1 MSLKSPSLKRRKNL
15 EYFFILNLLLS
26 ETFIIMLIRLILSI
40 SLLLN
45 SCVFCEKVEDL
56 STFKKMFMQKRIEQ
70 LSAVKNILKLDETKR
85 KVLLDQITT
94 KLFQVSSIINITE
107 CVLTLLFNSKVL
119 SSGRVDLENLGF
131 IESVRSVAVCTC
143 GLWVWRQQHWA
154 FGAPSAAQGIAP
166 IILILLFCFL

>member
-1 MSLKSPSLKRRKNL
+1 MLMSLKSPSLKRRKNL
-15 EYFFILNLLLS
+15 EYFLILNLLLS
-26 ETFIIMLIRLILSI
+26 ETFIKMLIRLLLSI

-94 KLFQVSSIINITE
+94 KLFQVSSIINTAE
-107 CVLTLLFNSKVL
+107 
-119 SSGRVDLENLGF
+119 
-131 IESVRSVAVCTC
+131 
-143 GLWVWRQQHWA
+143 
-154 FGAPSAAQGIAP
+154 
-166 IILILLFCFL
+166 

>member
-15 EYFFILNLLLS
+15 KYFLILNLLLS
-26 ETFIIMLIRLILSI
+26 ETFIKMLLRLLLSI
-40 SLLLN
+40 SLLQH

-94 KLFQVSSIINITE
+94 KLFQVSSISNTTE
-107 CVLTLLFNSKVL
+107 RTHILT
-119 SSGRVDLENLGF
+119 
-131 IESVRSVAVCTC
+131 
-143 GLWVWRQQHWA
+143 
-154 FGAPSAAQGIAP
+154 
-166 IILILLFCFL
+166 